1 MQAREFPGRRHHRS
15 MDCRSLRLN
24 YAVAASRVTSSV
36 SRKASPFCESSAKSA
51 KKESQLRPAAC
62 GDGIVQQAPEREL

>member
-1 MQAREFPGRRHHRS
+1 MQAREFRRHHRS

-36 SRKASPFCESSAKSA
+36 SRKLRSCERLRAHRSIALA
-51 KKESQLRPAAC
+51 AVRLVGQPIRNVTIQLT
-62 GDGIVQQAPEREL
+62 DT